1 MSDGWTQ
8 LWEGVREDFSDLPGL
23 ALAARLV
30 IRLLIA
36 AILGGLL
43 GFDREE
49 KGKPAGLRT
58 HMLVAL
64 GCAILVATGEYYG
77 MSRSDLSRVVQGI
90 VTGIGFVGAG
100 AILKMT
106 EQGQVRGLTTSAS
119 IWMAAAVGVAAGL
132 GKEMSAVLGT
142 VLALVILAVLPKIER
157 RLHGSDH
164 QAFR

>member
-1 MSDGWTQ
+1 VSDVWIQ
-8 LWEGVREDFSDLPGL
+8 LWEGVREDFSDLPSL

-30 IRLLIA
+30 VRLLVA

-64 GCAILVATGEYYG
+64 GCALLVAMGESYG
-77 MSRSDLSRVVQGI
+77 MASSDLSRVVQGI

-106 EQGQVRGLTTSAS
+106 EEGQVRGLTTSAS
-119 IWMAAAVGVAAGL
+119 IWMTAAVGVAAGL
-132 GKEMSAVLGT
+132 GKEVSAVLAAA
-142 VLALVILAVLPKIER
+142 LALIILAVLPRIER
-157 RLHGSDH
+157 HLHP
-164 QAFR
+164 QEPR